1 MIFPTDLVIRALH
14 FAARAHGEQK
24 TPHGFAYVVHL
35 MTVATEVT
43 GALVAEPGRDAA
55 LAIPCALLHDVVEDT
70 TTPLAEIEAA
80 FGPAI
85 AAGVSALTK
94 DPSIE
99 KDLRMRDSLDR
110 ILRQPV
116 EIAMVKMSD
125 RLANLGPPPPRWTT
139 EKIAGYRVEAQQIL
153 DALAAAS
160 PFLAARLR
168 DRIARYPG

>member
-1 MIFPTDLVIRALH
+1 MIFPTDLAIQALH
-14 FAARAHGEQK
+14 FAARAHGDQK
-24 TPHGFAYVVHL
+24 TPYGFPYVVHL
-35 MTVATEVT
+35 MTVATELT
-43 GALVAEPGRDAA
+43 AALVAEPGRDAA

-70 TTPLAEIEAA
+70 ATPLAGIEAA

-94 DPSIE
+94 DPSIR
-99 KDLRMRDSLDR
+99 KDGRMRDSLDR
-110 ILRQPV
+110 ILRQPI

-125 RLANLGPPPPRWTT
+125 RLANLGPPPPRWMAD
-139 EKIAGYRVEAQQIL
+139 KIAGYRAEAQQIL

-168 DRIARYPG
+168 DRIAHYPE